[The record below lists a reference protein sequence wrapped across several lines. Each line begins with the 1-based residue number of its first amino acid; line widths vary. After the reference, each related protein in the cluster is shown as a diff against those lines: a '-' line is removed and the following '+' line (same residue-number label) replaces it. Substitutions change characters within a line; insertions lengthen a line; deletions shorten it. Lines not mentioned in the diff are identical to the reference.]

1 MIWTAPAASLKES
14 PPQGGGG
21 VFVTEVA
28 MNDQLRRFLAT
39 LARVLVADGLEP
51 TEAASRIREAASRA
65 P

>member
-1 MIWTAPAASLKES
+1 
-14 PPQGGGG
+14 
-21 VFVTEVA
+21 
-28 MNDQLRRFLAT
+28 MNSQLRRFLAT